1 MGPDRETVAV
11 SQPWTSR
18 HTASWEDVVGTEEA
32 NLLAEIT
39 RRLQEVEDRLA
50 ILQIEGAYST
60 AYDGVRGAEWAALFT
75 DDGIYQGRQLEGMGE
90 LNFVQGKQALTDF
103 CNSNPLSCIHQL
115 GVPEISIDGDSAL
128 SRVNF
133 TFRGFETGRVPLVQ
147 KTEAQGY
154 YDVAYKRTASGWRI
168 RRRFTVYFERS
179 RVTTY
184 GYEPSIS
191 PFGEVNPPYD
201 DSVPYKDRR

>member
-1 MGPDRETVAV
+1 MGTDEA
-11 SQPWTSR
+11 
-18 HTASWEDVVGTEEA
+18 TA
-32 NLLAEIT
+32 LAAMMV
-39 RRLQEVEDRLA
+39 RLQNVEDRLA

-60 AYDGVRGAEWAALFT
+60 AYDGVRGDQWAALFT

-90 LNFVQGKQALTDF
+90 LNFVQGKRALTDF
-103 CNSNPLSCIHQL
+103 CNSNRLSCIHQL
-115 GVPEISIDGDSAL
+115 GVPEISLDGDDAF

-133 TFRGFETGRVPLVQ
+133 TFRGFETGRVPMVQ

-154 YDVAYKRTASGWRI
+154 YDVAYRRTANGWRI

-184 GYEPSIS
+184 GYEPSLS
-191 PFGEVNPPYD
+191 PFGAENPPFD
-201 DSVPYKDRR
+201 DSLPYKDRR